1 MPDSKALEVYRK
13 IIFWGLLVIIA
24 VLPCLYTTK
33 TFHLALIKTVFL
45 QLALSFLFFVWFLKL
60 GETEFIKFPQN
71 PIIIPFALFV
81 LYAFLSASFSLY
93 KYNSFRSFFSYLSY
107 FLLFIFVIENVK
119 KRWQIRLVSQIILI
133 TAGFICLYSLYRNI
147 SFLKFNFWKVPI
159 YFNFFGN
166 PNFFATY
173 LLAVLPLSLS
183 LFVCSQFK
191 FEKLILFI
199 LSLLLSLSLLLTY
212 SQGGWIILFFYFL
225 FFYIGVIINY
235 WHKKELLKSF
245 IFGLFPFL
253 IFAILYGV
261 FFYSQGP
268 AEKYLFP
275 INASLAIRH
284 DLWGSAWQ
292 MIKVFPVTGWG
303 TGNFHIY
310 FPLYRT
316 LESLL
321 IIESPIVFHAHSEF
335 LELTA
340 EMGFL
345 GLTLFLWMILAF
357 LIYTLKVWLKTPLAW
372 KKYPLAFFLG
382 GVGILMHN
390 LISPSLRWTAIAAF
404 FWLMA
409 ALAVSV
415 KRVISASLEV
425 PAVSGAGLPLTG
437 FITLKNRLFPL
448 LKPVRKGLF
457 YALAIVLFIPLSLEI
472 IKPYRAEIA
481 LKEGI
486 KAWDKENFFQAIVKF
501 EQAKRINPYCLSAY
515 YRLGY
520 SYRMTGNYQKALENY
535 QALGKI
541 CPNYARLHYN
551 LGCLYQDLGQLRQA
565 VGEFKTALKREDK
578 VIPHNRLK
586 EIYSEL
592 AK

>member
-1 MPDSKALEVYRK
+1 MPDSKVLEVYRK

-33 TFHLALIKTVFL
+33 TFHLVLIKTVFL

-60 GETEFIKFPQN
+60 GEGEFIKLPQN
-71 PIIIPFALFV
+71 PVIIPFALFV

-93 KYNSFRSFFSYLSY
+93 KYNSFRSFFSYLGY

-133 TAGFICLYSLYRNI
+133 TAGFICLYSLYKNI
-147 SFLKFNFWKVPI
+147 SFLKFNFWKAPV

-166 PNFFATY
+166 PNFFASY
-173 LLAVLPLSLS
+173 LLAVLPLSFS
-183 LFVCSQFK
+183 LFIYSHFK
-191 FEKLILFI
+191 FEKIVLFI
-199 LSLLLSLSLLLTY
+199 LSLLISLSLLLTY
-212 SQGGWIILFFYFL
+212 SQGCWIIFFFYFML
-225 FFYIGVIINY
+225 FYIGLIINY
-235 WHKKELLKSF
+235 WRKKQLLKSF
-245 IFGLFPFL
+245 LFGAFPFL
-253 IFAILYGV
+253 IFVVLYGV
-261 FFYSQGP
+261 LFYSQGP
-268 AEKYLFP
+268 VEKYLFP
-275 INASLAIRH
+275 INASLAVRK

-292 MIKVFPVTGWG
+292 MIKIFPVMGWG

-335 LELTA
+335 LELAA

-345 GLTLFLWMILAF
+345 GLTLFLWMILSF
-357 LIYTLKVWLKTPLAW
+357 LIYTLKVWLKAPLAW

-382 GVGILMHN
+382 GLGILMHN

-415 KRVISASLEV
+415 KRVISEEERD
-425 PAVSGAGLPLTG
+425 AV

-448 LKPVRKGLF
+448 LRPVRKGLL

-472 IKPYRAEIA
+472 IKPYRAETA

-535 QALGKI
+535 QALEKI

-551 LGCLYQDLGQLRQA
+551 LGSLYQDLGQFRQA
-565 VGEFKTALKREDK
+565 IGEFKTALQREDR
-578 VIPHNRLK
+578 VFSHDRLR
-586 EIYSEL
+586 EIYFEL
-592 AK
+592 EK